1 MSIKAGDLVYVKR
14 GLPACGCLTNVQGMV
29 FVVSDIKHTLD
40 GECIKCGT
48 LNTGGPSAYGC
59 PGTKQGIDLC
69 RLIKLDDPSLPEG
82 IVREKELVCR

>member
-1 MSIKAGDLVYVKR
+1 MSIKANDLVYVKR
-14 GLPACGCLTNVQGMV
+14 GLPACGCLTDANGMV
-29 FVVSDIKHTLD
+29 FVVSHIKDTWD
-40 GECIKCGT
+40 GYCLKCKT
-48 LNTGGPSAYGC
+48 LNPGSASAFGC